1 MRPMGWQS
9 LVADRGL
16 EYVDGRLVHREVV
29 CSVDRQAGKSTLI
42 LGLALRKMLASPGS
56 WVTYTSASRL
66 AARRK
71 LLRRWWPMVQ
81 ASPLADRFRVVKA
94 TGGEALE
101 CTNGSL
107 LLLLSVAEES
117 GHGEDSVSL
126 AFLDECW
133 SLTEDAE
140 AAVRPTMAT
149 VPDAQL
155 WSFSTAGTNK
165 SRYWWDKVQN
175 GRAQAELGVGEGV
188 CFTEWAA
195 GRDVDVA
202 DESMW
207 PSFMPALDR
216 TISRDTV
223 RADLAAMTPAT
234 WRRCYANQ
242 WRSES
247 GEGHWQVISREA
259 WEASRLE

>member
-16 EYVDGRLVHREVV
+16 EHVGGRLCHREVDV
-29 CSVDRQAGKSTLI
+29 SVDRQAGKSTLI
-42 LGLALRKMLASPGS
+42 LGLAVRKMLACPGS

-71 LLRRWWPMVQ
+71 LLRRWWPLIQ

-117 GHGEDSVSL
+117 GHGEDAVSL

-133 SLTEDAE
+133 SLSDDAE

-149 VPDAQL
+149 QADAQM
-155 WSFSTAGTNK
+155 WCFSTAGVNK
-165 SRYWWDKVQN
+165 SRFWWDKVQN
-175 GRAQAELGVGEGV
+175 GRAQAELGVAEGV
-188 CFTEWAA
+188 SFTEWAA
-195 GRDVDVA
+195 GKGMDVT
-202 DESMW
+202 DEATW
-207 PSFMPALDR
+207 ASFMPALHR
-216 TISRDTV
+216 TISIDTV

-242 WRSES
+242 WPSEAEI
-247 GEGHWQVISREA
+247 GWRVISKA
-259 WEASRLE
+259 DWEATRLE